1 MKLCKDCKWLRPP
14 NPRRPICGHP
24 SSVLKGEIDSVTGE
38 MSEDRPLTCE
48 DARMFLA
55 HDGSCGREGTHWEAA
70 DATPV
75 GFT

>member
-24 SSVLKGEIDSVTGE
+24 SSVLKGEIDSVTG
-38 MSEDRPLTCE
+38 
-48 DARMFLA
+48 LA